1 MLNQSGRAK
10 RILVV
15 DDESTLIFFLK
26 KDLEEVDTSFQ
37 VEIASSGE
45 GALKKLT
52 YNRYDLLI
60 TDLSMPGISGFTLA
74 EIARSMHPDIRIV
87 LMTAFGS
94 QEVKDEADSLM
105 VDGYLTKPFPTA
117 QLRELVCNTLIN
129 HIPNK
134 ITDQIAENKG

>member
-1 MLNQSGRAK
+1 MLSQSGRAK

-26 KDLEEVDTSFQ
+26 KDLEEVDTTFH

-45 GALKKLT
+45 DALKKLT

-60 TDLSMPGISGFTLA
+60 TDLSMPGISGFTLT
-74 EIARSMHPDIRIV
+74 ETARSMHPDIRVV

-117 QLRELVCNTLIN
+117 HLRKLVCDTLIN

-134 ITDQIAENKG
+134 ITNSIVKNKG